1 MGMVVAPPTDIFLDG
16 IATALGKRSKALK
29 HKLKSLRVERTAAGA
44 GQEEKLEIVCE
55 HWEYGV
61 TTTLR
66 AWPAHFV
73 MIDAR
78 KFRRNEGWLWQFRQS
93 GRVIGHREGSAIV
106 QLLERTLALA
116 YEMDAEKIDHYRRLW
131 DPLLANGPRLL

>member
-1 MGMVVAPPTDIFLDG
+1 
-16 IATALGKRSKALK
+16 
-29 HKLKSLRVERTAAGA
+29 
-44 GQEEKLEIVCE
+44 
-55 HWEYGV
+55 
-61 TTTLR
+61 
-66 AWPAHFV
+66 
-73 MIDAR
+73 MIDAG
-78 KFRRNEGWLWQFRQS
+78 KFRRNEGWLWHFRHS